1 MAGRDLQSRDQG
13 LHLASTMTESSVE
26 SFLKGVRS
34 QVEISKVKEEE
45 EEEGAEKEKEGVEED
60 IQGVAEEEANEM
72 VMPEED
78 MVTLKEE
85 SIGDVTTVKD
95 NDQGAGDA
103 NQGGLGGEGE
113 GEQE

>member
-1 MAGRDLQSRDQG
+1 MLGRDLQSRDQG

-45 EEEGAEKEKEGVEED
+45 GAEKEKEGVEED

-78 MVTLKEE
+78 MVTLKKE
-85 SIGDVTTVKD
+85 SIGDVATVKD
-95 NDQGAGDA
+95 IDQGAGDA

>member
-1 MAGRDLQSRDQG
+1 MLGRDLQSRDQG

-45 EEEGAEKEKEGVEED
+45 GAEKEKEGVEED

-78 MVTLKEE
+78 MVTLKKE
-85 SIGDVTTVKD
+85 SIGDVATVKD
-95 NDQGAGDA
+95 IDQGAGDA
-103 NQGGLGGEGE
+103 NQGGLDGEGE

>member
-1 MAGRDLQSRDQG
+1 MVGRDLQSRDQG

-45 EEEGAEKEKEGVEED
+45 EEGAEKEKEGVEED

-78 MVTLKEE
+78 MVTLKKE
-85 SIGDVTTVKD
+85 SIGDVATVKD
-95 NDQGAGDA
+95 IDQGAGDA

-113 GEQE
+113 GEHE

>member
-34 QVEISKVKEEE
+34 QVEISKVKK
-45 EEEGAEKEKEGVEED
+45 EEGTEKEKEGVEED
-60 IQGVAEEEANEM
+60 IQGVAEEANGM
-72 VMPEED
+72 VVPEED
-78 MVTLKEE
+78 MVTLKKG
-85 SIGDVTTVKD
+85 SIGDVATVKD
-95 NDQGAGDA
+95 IDQGAGDA

>member
-1 MAGRDLQSRDQG
+1 MVGRDLQSRDQG

-45 EEEGAEKEKEGVEED
+45 GAEKEKEKEGVEED
-60 IQGVAEEEANEM
+60 IQGVAEEANGM
-72 VMPEED
+72 VVPEED
-78 MVTLKEE
+78 MVTLKKG
-85 SIGDVTTVKD
+85 SIGDVATVKD
-95 NDQGAGDA
+95 IDQGAGDA

>member
-45 EEEGAEKEKEGVEED
+45 EERAEKEKEGVEED
-60 IQGVAEEEANEM
+60 IQGVAEEANEI
-72 VMPEED
+72 VVPEED

-85 SIGDVTTVKD
+85 SIGDVATVKD
-95 NDQGAGDA
+95 IDQGAGDA

-113 GEQE
+113 GEHE

>member
-1 MAGRDLQSRDQG
+1 MVGRDLQSRDQG

-45 EEEGAEKEKEGVEED
+45 GAEKEKEGVEED
-60 IQGVAEEEANEM
+60 IQGVAEEANGM
-72 VMPEED
+72 VVPEED
-78 MVTLKEE
+78 MVTLKKG
-85 SIGDVTTVKD
+85 SIGDVATVKD
-95 NDQGAGDA
+95 IDQGAGDA

-113 GEQE
+113 GEHE

>member
-1 MAGRDLQSRDQG
+1 M
-13 LHLASTMTESSVE
+13 E

-45 EEEGAEKEKEGVEED
+45 EEGAEKEKEGVEEN
-60 IQGVAEEEANEM
+60 IQGVAEEANEM

-85 SIGDVTTVKD
+85 SIGDVATVKD
-95 NDQGAGDA
+95 IDQGAGDA

>member
-1 MAGRDLQSRDQG
+1 MVGRDLQSRDQG

-45 EEEGAEKEKEGVEED
+45 GAEKEKEGVEEN
-60 IQGVAEEEANEM
+60 IQGVAEEANGM
-72 VMPEED
+72 VVPEED
-78 MVTLKEE
+78 MVTLKKG
-85 SIGDVTTVKD
+85 SIGDVATVKD
-95 NDQGAGDA
+95 IDQGAGDA
-103 NQGGLGGEGE
+103 NQGGLGGEGG

>member
-1 MAGRDLQSRDQG
+1 MLGRDLQSRDQG

-45 EEEGAEKEKEGVEED
+45 GAEKEKEGVEED
-60 IQGVAEEEANEM
+60 IQGVAEEANGM
-72 VMPEED
+72 VVPEED
-78 MVTLKEE
+78 MVTLKKG
-85 SIGDVTTVKD
+85 SIGDVATVKD
-95 NDQGAGDA
+95 IDQGAGDA

-113 GEQE
+113 GEHE

>member
-45 EEEGAEKEKEGVEED
+45 GAEKEKEGVEED
-60 IQGVAEEEANEM
+60 IQGVAEE
-72 VMPEED
+72 V
-78 MVTLKEE
+78 
-85 SIGDVTTVKD
+85 SW
-95 NDQGAGDA
+95 
-103 NQGGLGGEGE
+103 
-113 GEQE
+113 